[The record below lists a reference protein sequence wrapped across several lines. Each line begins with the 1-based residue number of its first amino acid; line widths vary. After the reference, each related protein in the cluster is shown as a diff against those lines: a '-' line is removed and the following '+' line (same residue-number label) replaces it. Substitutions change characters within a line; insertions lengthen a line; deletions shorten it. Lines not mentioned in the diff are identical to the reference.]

1 MTIGLDSSWLLA
13 ALLITT
19 RLSGVFI
26 AGPVL
31 GFSFLPIRI
40 RIYVILML
48 TWILLMGS
56 GTQLPT
62 VPQNTVALL
71 FAAGGEFLLGLVLG
85 FGVQAAFA
93 ALSLAGYLVDTQS
106 GLGSAVLFDPNTQSQ
121 SPLMATTMTML
132 GVLIFM
138 ETGAHYE
145 LLKGLSFSL
154 EAVPLGHFGASLD
167 ITALLAEFGAIFIYG
182 FVIASPVILGLM
194 LLDIAAAV
202 ISRTMPQVNI
212 YFVVLPFK
220 VFVGLFLFALA
231 LTQLGPLLRALFG
244 MSFQYWRSLGA

>member
-1 MTIGLDSSWLLA
+1 MTIGLDSNWLLA

-19 RLSGVFI
+19 RLSGIFI

-40 RIYVILML
+40 RIYVIFIL
-48 TWILLMGS
+48 TGILLIS
-56 GTQLPT
+56 LGTQLPAM
-62 VPQNTVALL
+62 PKNTVALML
-71 FAAGGEFLLGLVLG
+71 AAGGEFLFGLVLG

-121 SPLMATTMTML
+121 SPLMATMMTML
-132 GVLIFM
+132 GALIFM

-145 LLKGLSFSL
+145 LLRGLSFSL
-154 EAVPLGHFGASLD
+154 QAVPLGQMGAGLD
-167 ITALLAEFGAIFIYG
+167 ITVLVAEFGAIFTYG

-220 VFVGLFLFALA
+220 IFLGLFLFALA
-231 LTQLGPLLRALFG
+231 LTQLGPLLRTLFG
-244 MSFQYWRSLGA
+244 LSFQYWRSLGA